1 MYTYTNYLSYIKNA
15 NSYIITVNYCCF
27 INWEYLFAIFVSCFQ
42 NNVNMYRFFC
52 EQDFF
57 IKLHVKKIMKT
68 RLALFIGFLVSF
80 SGFAQIKILF
90 DATKA
95 EMAGNA
101 DWVIDADA
109 HNIYFNSTT
118 HLPYASSGSSGAS
131 NPQRIP
137 TLTQSGITATTTEDY
152 WQGGLSYWAID
163 CVKQGYVVESLPYNA
178 QITYGSSSNAQDLS
192 NYNIFVVDEPNMLFS
207 ATEKDAIVNF
217 VKNGG
222 SLMMIADHTISDRN
236 NDGYDSLQV
245 WNDLLQNNN
254 VLSDPFGIQFD
265 SVDFSQTTTNIA
277 NIPANPILHG
287 IKGNVTRAQWSGGT
301 TMTLNTTSNSSVK
314 GLIFKTGSNATGTTN
329 VMVAQANYLA
339 GKVVAIGD
347 SSIPDDGTGDT
358 GDVLY
363 NGYIADANGN
373 HQILLMNAIIWL
385 ATPNLGTTTF
395 DTTQMN
401 VMVSPNPIRGK
412 ELTLYYNA
420 TISSVATFVIYDSL
434 GRMIKQEAITNAI
447 QTINCNEFTPGIY
460 FGKVIY
466 QGNTKTVKFIV
477 E

>member
-1 MYTYTNYLSYIKNA
+1 MKI
-15 NSYIITVNYCCF
+15 
-27 INWEYLFAIFVSCFQ
+27 
-42 NNVNMYRFFC
+42 RF
-52 EQDFF
+52 
-57 IKLHVKKIMKT
+57 T
-68 RLALFIGFLVSF
+68 FLWILCVSF
-80 SGFAQIKILF
+80 SGVAQIKILF

-101 DWVIDADA
+101 DWVIDADM
-109 HNIYFNSTT
+109 HNLYTGST
-118 HLPYASSGSSGAS
+118 PVSIGGSES
-131 NPQRIP
+131 NPQRYP
-137 TLTQSGITATTTEDY
+137 FPAQSGITASTTEDY
-152 WQGGLSYWAID
+152 WQGALSYWAVD
-163 CVKQGYVVESLPYNA
+163 CAKEGYIVESLPYNV
-178 QITYGSSSNAQDLS
+178 QITYGSGSNVQDLS

-301 TMTLNTTSNSSVK
+301 TMTLNPTSNSSVK
-314 GLIFKTGSNATGTTN
+314 GLIFKAGSNAAGTTN

-347 SSIPDDGTGDT
+347 SSIPDDGSGDA
-358 GDVLY
+358 GDILY
-363 NGYIADANGN
+363 DGYIADANGN

-385 ATPNLGTTTF
+385 ATPNLGTTIF
-395 DTTQMN
+395 EDYQPS

-412 ELTLYYNA
+412 ELTLYYHS
-420 TISSVATFVIYDSL
+420 TTSTDATFIIYDSL
-434 GRMIKQEAITNAI
+434 GRMIKKQAITSAI
-447 QTINCNEFTPGIY
+447 QTINCSEFTPGIY
-460 FGKVIY
+460 FGKAIS
-466 QGNTKTVKFIV
+466 QGNAKTVKFVV